1 MSMRKVPIVG
11 EKRENKHD
19 KGRGNMK
26 SLFISR
32 VVIKNFRNFKNVDV
46 CLGHKQIIIGENN
59 VGKTNFLRA
68 LQLVLD
74 PTLSDEDRMLQESD
88 FNDFIKNPMENKEEI
103 LIEIYIDNYDQNK
116 TILAVF
122 QDATVMTEDGKEVLK
137 FTYRFFPY
145 INEGGVAEYQY
156 NIYKGNDETK
166 KFGSYERKYLNIK
179 VVKALRDVEGEM
191 RNSRT
196 SPIQKMLKNYAID
209 KQDLEHIAEEYR
221 KNGEKILNLD
231 ELVDLTN
238 NINKRFGM
246 VLGNNDFD
254 VSLRAMEIN
263 PAKVLSSLKLLMA
276 QRNTTEI
283 SLGLNN
289 ILYISMILQLLQ
301 DKTIPSLIKAEKYME
316 LSSIPGG
323 EILKATYE
331 ESKNGNYF
339 LNDDISEIQ
348 QEELYTF
355 MSKNMPISKGV
366 TILAIEEP
374 EAHLHPVNQRL
385 IYRDVIQNSSNSV
398 LLTTHSTHITAIAPI
413 DSIVH
418 LHDDGERGTEIHATA
433 AMPISDGE
441 FLDVE
446 RYLDVKRG
454 EIYLG
459 KAVLLVEGI
468 AEEYL
473 IPKFAN
479 LLGKPLDEKGII
491 VCNINCTN
499 FTPYVKLLRSLDIPY
514 AVITDGDY
522 YYENEKEERIY
533 HQMDNDDSDVKS
545 GWLGMEIIEKMI
557 NELGL
562 NGDEEIPDDP
572 GEKDQ
577 LFYSLGLFV
586 GYYTFEVDMMECAAT
601 SKNNREKAL
610 NVISD
615 LFLELTTGGSQQKL
629 NFKKE
634 LEAGEYWKCLNKA
647 LDESN
652 RICFVCVSRA
662 KRVCILMHSSYYNEM
677 DYRYGEIC
685 CKRYYPSR
693 YLLQLRKK
701 FM

>member
-1 MSMRKVPIVG
+1 
-11 EKRENKHD
+11 
-19 KGRGNMK
+19 
-26 SLFISR
+26 
-32 VVIKNFRNFKNVDV
+32 
-46 CLGHKQIIIGENN
+46 
-59 VGKTNFLRA
+59 
-68 LQLVLD
+68 
-74 PTLSDEDRMLQESD
+74 
-88 FNDFIKNPMENKEEI
+88 
-103 LIEIYIDNYDQNK
+103 
-116 TILAVF
+116 
-122 QDATVMTEDGKEVLK
+122 MTEDGKEVLK

-316 LSSIPGG
+316 LSSIKGG
-323 EILKATYE
+323 KILKDTYE
-331 ESKNGNYF
+331 KSKNGNYF

-348 QEELYTF
+348 QDKLYTF
-355 MSKNMPISKGV
+355 MSENMPISKGV

-418 LHDDGERGTEIHATA
+418 LHDDREGGTVIHATA
-433 AMPISDGE
+433 TMPMCDGE

-459 KAVLLVEGI
+459 KAVILVEGI

-473 IPKFAN
+473 IPRFAD

-522 YYENEKEERIY
+522 YYVNEEEERVY
-533 HQMDNDDSDVKS
+533 HQMDNDDSDEKS
-545 GWLGMEIIEKMI
+545 GWLGMEIIEQMI

-562 NGDEEIPDDP
+562 NGNEKMPDDLE
-572 GEKDQ
+572 EKEQ

-586 GYYTFEVDMMECAAT
+586 GYYTFEVDMMECAAIP
-601 SKNNREKAL
+601 NNNSEKPL
-610 NVISD
+610 EVISD
-615 LFLELTTGGSQQKL
+615 LFSELTTGGAQQKQ

-634 LEAGEYWKCLNKA
+634 LKAGEYWKCLNKIEGNGIGKGRFA
-647 LDESN
+647 QRLSG
-652 RICFVCVSRA
+652 VCMKEHIPGYIQSA
-662 KRVCILMHSSYYNEM
+662 I
-677 DYRYGEIC
+677 DYIY
-685 CKRYYPSR
+685 
-693 YLLQLRKK
+693 KK
-701 FM
+701 VDG

>member
-1 MSMRKVPIVG
+1 MSMRKIPIVG

-88 FNDFIKNPMENKEEI
+88 FNDSIKNPMENKEEI

-191 RNSRT
+191 KNSRT

-323 EILKATYE
+323 DILKTTYE

-339 LNDDISEIQ
+339 LNDDISESQ
-348 QEELYTF
+348 QEKLYTF

-522 YYENEKEERIY
+522 YYENEEEERIY

-562 NGDEEIPDDP
+562 NGDEKIPDDP
-572 GEKDQ
+572 DEKDQ

-615 LFLELTTGGSQQKL
+615 LFLELTTGGARQKQ

-634 LEAGEYWKCLNKA
+634 LKAGEYWKCLNKIEGNGIGKGRFA
-647 LDESN
+647 QRLSGVCMKEHIPGYIESAIN
-652 RICFVCVSRA
+652 YI
-662 KRVCILMHSSYYNEM
+662 Y
-677 DYRYGEIC
+677 
-685 CKRYYPSR
+685 
-693 YLLQLRKK
+693 KK
-701 FM
+701 VDKE

>member
-1 MSMRKVPIVG
+1 
-11 EKRENKHD
+11 
-19 KGRGNMK
+19 
-26 SLFISR
+26 
-32 VVIKNFRNFKNVDV
+32 
-46 CLGHKQIIIGENN
+46 
-59 VGKTNFLRA
+59 
-68 LQLVLD
+68 
-74 PTLSDEDRMLQESD
+74 MLQESD
-88 FNDFIKNPMENKEEI
+88 FNDSIKNPMENKEEI

-191 RNSRT
+191 KNSRT

-323 EILKATYE
+323 DILKATYE

-339 LNDDISEIQ
+339 LNDDISESQ
-348 QEELYTF
+348 QEKLYTF

-522 YYENEKEERIY
+522 YYENEEEERIY

-562 NGDEEIPDDP
+562 NGDEKIPDDP
-572 GEKDQ
+572 DEKDQ

-615 LFLELTTGGSQQKL
+615 LFLELTTGGARQKQ

-634 LEAGEYWKCLNKA
+634 LKAGEYWKCLNKIEGNGIGKGRFA
-647 LDESN
+647 QRLSGVCMKEHIPGYIESAIN
-652 RICFVCVSRA
+652 YI
-662 KRVCILMHSSYYNEM
+662 Y
-677 DYRYGEIC
+677 
-685 CKRYYPSR
+685 
-693 YLLQLRKK
+693 KK
-701 FM
+701 VDKE

>member
-88 FNDFIKNPMENKEEI
+88 FNDSIKNPMENKEEI

-339 LNDDISEIQ
+339 LNDDTSEIQ

-634 LEAGEYWKCLNKA
+634 LEAGEYWKCLNKIEGNGIGKGRFA
-647 LDESN
+647 QRLSGVCMKEHIPGYIESAIN
-652 RICFVCVSRA
+652 YI
-662 KRVCILMHSSYYNEM
+662 Y
-677 DYRYGEIC
+677 
-685 CKRYYPSR
+685 
-693 YLLQLRKK
+693 KK
-701 FM
+701 VDKE

>member
-1 MSMRKVPIVG
+1 MRKVPIVG

-88 FNDFIKNPMENKEEI
+88 FNDSIKNPMENKEEI

-191 RNSRT
+191 KNSWT

-339 LNDDISEIQ
+339 LNDDISESQ
-348 QEELYTF
+348 QEKLYTF

-473 IPKFAN
+473 IPQFAN

-522 YYENEKEERIY
+522 YYENEEEERIY

-562 NGDEEIPDDP
+562 NGDEKIPDDP
-572 GEKDQ
+572 DEKDQ

-615 LFLELTTGGSQQKL
+615 LFLELTTGGARQKQ

-634 LEAGEYWKCLNKA
+634 LKAGEYWKCLNKIEGNGIGKGRFA
-647 LDESN
+647 QRLSGVCMKEHIPGYIESAIN
-652 RICFVCVSRA
+652 YI
-662 KRVCILMHSSYYNEM
+662 Y
-677 DYRYGEIC
+677 
-685 CKRYYPSR
+685 
-693 YLLQLRKK
+693 KK
-701 FM
+701 VDKE

>member
-88 FNDFIKNPMENKEEI
+88 FNDSIKNPMENKEEI

-355 MSKNMPISKGV
+355 MSKNMPISKGA

-634 LEAGEYWKCLNKA
+634 LEAGEYWKCLNKIEGNGIGKGRFA
-647 LDESN
+647 QRLSGVCMKEHIPGYIESAIN
-652 RICFVCVSRA
+652 YI
-662 KRVCILMHSSYYNEM
+662 Y
-677 DYRYGEIC
+677 
-685 CKRYYPSR
+685 
-693 YLLQLRKK
+693 KK
-701 FM
+701 VDKE

>member
-1 MSMRKVPIVG
+1 MNMRKVPIVG
-11 EKRENKHD
+11 ENKHD
-19 KGRGNMK
+19 KGRGGNMK

-74 PTLSDEDRMLQESD
+74 PTLSDEDRMLQEAD
-88 FNDFIKNPMENKEEI
+88 FNDSIKNPMENKEEI
-103 LIEIYIDNYDQNK
+103 LIEIYIDNYDKNK

-122 QDATVMTEDGKEVLK
+122 QDATVMIEDGKEVLK

-316 LSSIPGG
+316 LSSIKGG
-323 EILKATYE
+323 KILKDTYE
-331 ESKNGNYF
+331 KSKNGNYF

-348 QEELYTF
+348 QDKLYTF
-355 MSKNMPISKGV
+355 MSENMPISKGV

-418 LHDDGERGTEIHATA
+418 LHDDREGGTVIHATA
-433 AMPISDGE
+433 TMPMSDGE

-459 KAVLLVEGI
+459 KAVILVEGI

-473 IPKFAN
+473 IPRFAD

-522 YYENEKEERIY
+522 YYVNEEEERVY
-533 HQMDNDDSDVKS
+533 HQMDNDDSDEKS
-545 GWLGMEIIEKMI
+545 GWLGMEIIEQMI

-562 NGDEEIPDDP
+562 NGNEKMPDDLE
-572 GEKDQ
+572 EKDQ

-586 GYYTFEVDMMECAAT
+586 GYYTFEVDMMECAAIP
-601 SKNNREKAL
+601 NNNSEKPL
-610 NVISD
+610 EVISD
-615 LFLELTTGGSQQKL
+615 LFSELTTGGAQQKQ

-634 LEAGEYWKCLNKA
+634 LKAGEYWKCLNKIEGNGIGKGRFA
-647 LDESN
+647 QRLSG
-652 RICFVCVSRA
+652 VCMKEHIPGYIQSA
-662 KRVCILMHSSYYNEM
+662 I
-677 DYRYGEIC
+677 DYIY
-685 CKRYYPSR
+685 
-693 YLLQLRKK
+693 KK
-701 FM
+701 VDG

>member
-1 MSMRKVPIVG
+1 MSMRKIPIVG

-88 FNDFIKNPMENKEEI
+88 FNDSIKNPMENKEEI

-191 RNSRT
+191 KNSRT

-323 EILKATYE
+323 DILKATYE

-339 LNDDISEIQ
+339 LNDDISESQ
-348 QEELYTF
+348 QEKLYTF

-522 YYENEKEERIY
+522 YYENEEEERIY

-562 NGDEEIPDDP
+562 NGDEKIPDDP
-572 GEKDQ
+572 DEKDQ

-615 LFLELTTGGSQQKL
+615 LFLELTTGGARQKQ

-634 LEAGEYWKCLNKA
+634 LKAGEYWKCLNKIEGNGIGKGRFA
-647 LDESN
+647 QRLSGVCMKEHIPGYIESAIN
-652 RICFVCVSRA
+652 YI
-662 KRVCILMHSSYYNEM
+662 Y
-677 DYRYGEIC
+677 
-685 CKRYYPSR
+685 
-693 YLLQLRKK
+693 KK
-701 FM
+701 VDKE